1 MRVPAPRARLLPRA
15 VAALVSLA
23 VLLSCASSPGPG
35 EAPGEERAEGQAGPA
50 AAAPAGRPRL
60 VLILAVDM
68 LGTGELLRFR
78 PLLTGGLARLL
89 DEGAF
94 FAEAYHHH
102 ALTWTAPGHAT
113 LLTGLNPSHH
123 GVIANEWLDR
133 DTEEEIYCV
142 ADSKHGRSP
151 RNLLGTTLGDWL
163 KKVEPRARVF
173 SASGKDRAAI
183 LMGGHEA
190 DGAYWYD
197 RETGRFVSSSYYP
210 RLAPGWLE
218 AFNDE
223 RIPDELFGQAWEP
236 LPVDDSLLPALGL
249 VELDG
254 GAFETGRFPHALGRS
269 VLQPDHD
276 FHADFYGSP
285 FVDRYLIRL
294 ARRLVTEE
302 DLGAAGR
309 LDVLALSFS
318 AADAVGHVHGPDS
331 REYLDVLLRLDRNL
345 GEFFDFLRER
355 VGWENVLVAL
365 SSDHGVQPLPEV
377 SRTRGRAGR
386 RQTYEDVLCVQQAGR
401 RLDELFGE
409 EDWLVGGF
417 YLDRDALKRRDVS
430 RVRVEAELKRAL
442 EQCEAVAAVWTR
454 AELEAPA
461 DASDPHARLYINSFH
476 AERSADVLMQPEPF
490 FLARYGRGT
499 THGSPYAYD
508 THVPILIAGTGVRAG
523 RIEERVH
530 TVDLAPTLA
539 GLLGLPVPP
548 ELDGVDRSDL
558 LRP

>member
-1 MRVPAPRARLLPRA
+1 V
-15 VAALVSLA
+15 
-23 VLLSCASSPGPG
+23 
-35 EAPGEERAEGQAGPA
+35 
-50 AAAPAGRPRL
+50 APAGRTRL

-68 LGTGELLRFR
+68 LSTRDLLRFQ
-78 PLLTGGLARLL
+78 PAFHGGLARLL
-89 DEGAF
+89 KEGAF
-94 FAEAYHHH
+94 FEEAYHQH
-102 ALTWTAPGHAT
+102 ALTLTSPGHAT
-113 LLTGLNPSHH
+113 LMTGLHPSHH
-123 GVIANEWLDR
+123 GVIANQWLDG
-133 DTEEEIYCV
+133 DTGEAVYSV
-142 ADSKHGRSP
+142 ADPKHGRSP

-163 KKVEPRARVF
+163 KKLEPRSRVY

-190 DGAYWYD
+190 DGSYWYD

-210 RLAPGWLE
+210 RPAPGWLE

-223 RIPDELFGQAWEP
+223 RIPDEFFGRAWEP
-236 LPVDDSLLPALGL
+236 LPVDDGLLPALGL

-254 GAFETGRFPHALGRS
+254 GAFETDRFPHALGRS
-269 VLQPDHD
+269 ALQPDPD

-285 FVDRYLIRL
+285 FVDEYLARL

-331 REYLDVLLRLDRNL
+331 REYLDVLLRLDRSL
-345 GEFFDFLRER
+345 GELFDFLQER
-355 VGWENVLVAL
+355 VGWKNVLVAL

-377 SRTRGRAGR
+377 SRMRGAEGW
-386 RQTYEDVLCVQQAGR
+386 RQRYEDVLCVQQAGR
-401 RLDELFGE
+401 RLDELFGD

-417 YLDRDALKRRDVS
+417 YLDRDTLERRDVS
-430 RVRVEAELKRAL
+430 RARVEAELKRAL
-442 EQCEAVAAVWTR
+442 EECEAVAAVWTR
-454 AELEAPA
+454 AELEARA
-461 DASDPHARLYINSFH
+461 DTSDPHARLYINSFR
-476 AERSADVLMQPEPF
+476 AGRSADLLMQPKPF
-490 FLARYGRGT
+490 FLARYGGGT

-508 THVPILIAGTGVRAG
+508 AHVPMVIAGAGVRAG
-523 RIEERVH
+523 GIEERVH

-539 GLLGLPVPP
+539 GWLGLPVPP
-548 ELDGVDRSDL
+548 HLDGIDRSDL